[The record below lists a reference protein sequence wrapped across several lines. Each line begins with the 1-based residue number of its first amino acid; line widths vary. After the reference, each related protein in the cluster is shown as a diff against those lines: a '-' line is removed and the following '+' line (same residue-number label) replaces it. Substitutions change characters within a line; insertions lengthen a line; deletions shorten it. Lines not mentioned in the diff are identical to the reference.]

1 LERTDE
7 KHSHYN
13 NALLTG
19 LFWVVSAQAQT
30 PLTGVWEV
38 EEITRDGGRFQGTS
52 TEPGLIFFG
61 DEHYSVM
68 HVNAPRPLEPE
79 DTPRRELSYEQ
90 MLAAYDPFT
99 ANAGTYEVE
108 GTTVTMRPSVT
119 LSARFISGV
128 EATSE
133 YRMDGDMLV
142 LTSTNDDGER
152 TIRTL
157 VRVE

>member
-1 LERTDE
+1 MMKNILVTTTV
-7 KHSHYN
+7 
-13 NALLTG
+13 LLAG
-19 LFWVVSAQAQT
+19 LFWAVSAQAQT

-61 DEHYSVM
+61 DEYYSTM

-99 ANAGTYEVE
+99 ANAGTYGVE
-108 GTTVTMRPSVT
+108 GSTVTMRPSVA
-119 LSARFISGV
+119 LSARFMSGGEV
-128 EATSE
+128 TSE
-133 YRMDGDMLV
+133 YRMEGNKLI
-142 LTSTNDDGER
+142 LTFTNDDGDT
-152 TIRTL
+152 TISTL
-157 VRVE
+157 VRIE